1 MRYDSN
7 SARSQMEG
15 YGGFIRSEAESAV
28 KAPRGKL
35 AERGVDDPSGPGV
48 AHTRIR
54 LNTTV
59 SRVEEAA

>member
-1 MRYDSN
+1 MWLP
-7 SARSQMEG
+7 E
-15 YGGFIRSEAESAV
+15 ILIEV
-28 KAPRGKL
+28 KLNPQSKPPRGKL